1 MKRLSLSL
9 LLSVLALSCILG
21 VAGAQSKPEFRLGF
35 KALADQIPT
44 VVGQPIEE
52 EHWGANGDSL
62 QTTTTGL
69 MAWRKADNWTAFT
82 DGSKTWLN
90 GPNGVE
96 SRSNN
101 GLLSW
106 ESPQPTIQP
115 TATSQSQATATPQPA
130 TAPQPIVPPTTALL
144 QAGSP
149 GWQPGSGA
157 KLDAPIV
164 VFVDSPKDGDRV
176 SGSFSVVGWAID
188 PNDDKDEWNGIDDFK
203 VFSDAPGEE
212 GGVTMSFNWEHRRR
226 TDVASAIGNP
236 NYANSGFGVGSNLG
250 SQPGPRIFYFYV
262 HSRLSGWWFKPITL
276 VVDIRGNPTATPIPT
291 PPPAPTGYRY
301 IDPNAIASN
310 PSAYIG
316 QKVVLDGEVAKHEYR
331 NGLSYIEFLPRG
343 FNFGNPFRPWW
354 FGVWFFPK
362 QLGIEKFDSIRVY
375 GTITG
380 QESEKTYDTL
390 GSLWVWFSVGMTGDR
405 WER

>member
-236 NYANSGFGVGSNLG
+236 NYANSGFGVGRVPG
-250 SQPGPRIFYFYV
+250 SV
-262 HSRLSGWWFKPITL
+262 
-276 VVDIRGNPTATPIPT
+276 
-291 PPPAPTGYRY
+291 
-301 IDPNAIASN
+301 
-310 PSAYIG
+310 
-316 QKVVLDGEVAKHEYR
+316 
-331 NGLSYIEFLPRG
+331 
-343 FNFGNPFRPWW
+343 
-354 FGVWFFPK
+354 
-362 QLGIEKFDSIRVY
+362 
-375 GTITG
+375 
-380 QESEKTYDTL
+380 
-390 GSLWVWFSVGMTGDR
+390 
-405 WER
+405 